1 MLPFNSHMKLFYNQ
15 NDIIEILQNLKSEI
29 RFMKNKKI
37 LLLGH
42 NGFLGKYFVKI
53 FDQIISN
60 YNLKLKVDCY
70 DNFISSSSLY
80 EQKIINI
87 NKIKFH
93 KANVSKFKFKK
104 KYDVIIFL
112 AGIASPFIY
121 KRFPLETLSVSY
133 DGVSNLV
140 SKAKK
145 DKSKFIFFSS
155 SEIYGNPDKKNLP
168 TRETYYGNVN
178 SFGPRSCYDEGKRVG
193 ETLCYIYNKY
203 YNCDIKIIRPF
214 NVFGPLMDKNDYRI
228 IPNIIKK
235 ISSNKKI
242 LIHGD
247 GKQTRTFCYITDAI
261 TGFFKVIF
269 RKNNNLIYN
278 IGNPNS
284 EINMINLV
292 KTFDKIL
299 NKKNKFKLI
308 SYPNHYPADEPRRR
322 CPDIKLANKKL
333 NFYPK
338 ITVTEGIRRVLKFN
352 KII

>member
-1 MLPFNSHMKLFYNQ
+1 M
-15 NDIIEILQNLKSEI
+15 
-29 RFMKNKKI
+29 
-37 LLLGH
+37 
-42 NGFLGKYFVKI
+42 
-53 FDQIISN
+53 
-60 YNLKLKVDCY
+60 
-70 DNFISSSSLY
+70 
-80 EQKIINI
+80 
-87 NKIKFH
+87 
-93 KANVSKFKFKK
+93 
-104 KYDVIIFL
+104 
-112 AGIASPFIY
+112 
-121 KRFPLETLSVSY
+121 SY
-133 DGVSNLV
+133 DGFLTWFRKQKKTNRNSYFLV
-140 SKAKK
+140 QV
-145 DKSKFIFFSS
+145 KFMVIQ
-155 SEIYGNPDKKNLP
+155 KKNLP

-322 CPDIKLANKKL
+322 CPDIKLANK
-333 NFYPK
+333 N
-338 ITVTEGIRRVLKFN
+338 
-352 KII
+352 

>member
-1 MLPFNSHMKLFYNQ
+1 MQKFYNQ
-15 NDIIEILQNLKSEI
+15 NDILEIIKNLQKEIKFLK
-29 RFMKNKKI
+29 KKKI

-42 NGFLGKYFVKI
+42 NGFLGKYFVQI
-53 FDQIISN
+53 FDKLISN
-60 YNLKLKVDCY
+60 YKIDLKVDCY
-70 DNFISSSSLY
+70 DNYISSS
-80 EQKIINI
+80 K
-87 NKIKFH
+87 KIKQTIKNVKRIKFF
-93 KANVSKFKFKK
+93 KANVSNYKFKK
-104 KYDVIIFL
+104 KYDTIIFL

-121 KRFPLETLSVSY
+121 KKFPLETLSVSY
-133 DGVSNLV
+133 DGVSNLL
-140 SKAKK
+140 AKSRR
-145 DKSKFIFFSS
+145 DNSRFIFFSS
-155 SEIYGNPDKKNLP
+155 SEIYGNPDAKNLP
-168 TRETYYGNVN
+168 TKESYYGNVN

-235 ISSNKKI
+235 ISYSKKI

-269 RKNNNLIYN
+269 RKSNNLIYN

-299 NKKNKFKLI
+299 NKKSQFKLI

-338 ITVTEGIRRVLKFN
+338 ITVIEGIKRVLKFN